1 MLKTLRKLYMW
12 LSVAPNKKKA
22 DYIKVEKNKRIINF
36 NKKKIYFSEIKEI
49 NSNTEKNYSK
59 LITSENVAYYYNDSI
74 ENIIKIASE
83 PFVRINKKTAVNY
96 FFIEERLNNSF
107 VFIKNKPYPVGDSY
121 KKSVEDFFIGMQNK
135 GI

>member
-1 MLKTLRKLYMW
+1 MLKTLKKLFMW
-12 LSVAPNKKKA
+12 LSVSPNKNKA
-22 DYIKVEKNKRIINF
+22 DYIKVERNKRIISF

-83 PFVRINKKTAVNY
+83 PFIRINKKTAVNY
-96 FFIEERLNNSF
+96 NFISETLNTSF
-107 VFIKNKPYPVGDSY
+107 VFIDGKSYSVGDSY
-121 KKSVEDFFIGMQNK
+121 KKSVEDFFVEMQKK
-135 GI
+135 GV